1 MKKTQAA
8 QKVQE
13 DPKLNRRRF
22 VGNGAIGLGLLSAGG
37 LAGWLSSRSNRS
49 PVPEKTNRRAL
60 DPRFTY
66 DVSRFAHTDPALL
79 RYSESASI
87 PTGFA
92 DPSCLAVG
100 ADDLIFLGGDKAV
113 KALSPEGELR
123 FTVSLAERPQ
133 AIMPTAD
140 GQLLVALPDHLEV
153 YDHSGRQ
160 LLRGESLGARVF
172 LTSVAAGGGH
182 IFAADAGNREV
193 IRCDANGRVLA
204 RFGRVGAKDGTPGFV
219 VPSPYFDLYYGADGL
234 LWVANPGRHR
244 LEAYTPEGQFE
255 LSWGSTSMAVE
266 GFCGCCNPVHFTRLA
281 DGRFVTSEKGLNR
294 IKLHD
299 VKGNFTGVV
308 AGPETLVKDLELA
321 RQACANCHIGFG
333 FDVAC
338 DSQDRVLA
346 LDPATKTIRVF
357 TPKPTAA

>member
-1 MKKTQAA
+1 MKN
-8 QKVQE
+8 
-13 DPKLNRRRF
+13 DSKLNRRKF
-22 VGNGAIGLGLLSAGG
+22 VSNGAIGLGLLSAGG
-37 LAGWLSSRSNRS
+37 LAGWLASRSNRNS
-49 PVPEKTNRRAL
+49 IVEKTNRAPL

-79 RYSESASI
+79 RYLESDPM
-87 PTGFA
+87 PTGFS

-100 ADDLIFLGGDKAV
+100 WEDTTFIGGDREV
-113 KALSPEGELR
+113 KALSREGKLQ
-123 FTVSLAERPQ
+123 FTVSLTQRPQ
-133 AIMPTAD
+133 AMVPTAD
-140 GQLLVALPDHLEV
+140 GRLLIALPDHLEV
-153 YDHSGRQ
+153 CDHSGRQ
-160 LLRGESLGARVF
+160 LMKGEPLGNRVF

-204 RFGRVGAKDGTPGFV
+204 RFGRIGAKDGTPGFV
-219 VPSPYFDLYYGADGL
+219 VPSPYFDLCYGSDGL

-255 LSWGSTSMAVE
+255 LSWGRTSMAVE

-308 AGPETLVKDLELA
+308 AGTEALVKDLELA
-321 RQACANCHIGFG
+321 RKACSNCSIGFG

-338 DSQDRVLA
+338 DSKDRVFA

-357 TPKPTAA
+357 TPKTAGA

>member
-1 MKKTQAA
+1 MKNETNI
-8 QKVQE
+8 
-13 DPKLNRRRF
+13 NRRRF
-22 VGNGAIGLGLLSAGG
+22 FSGGAIGFGLLSVGG
-37 LAGWLSSRSNRS
+37 LAGWLSGRRNSGA
-49 PVPEKTNRRAL
+49 PEIKTNRAL
-60 DPRFTY
+60 LDQRFTY
-66 DVSRFAHTDPALL
+66 DVSRFAQTDPSLL
-79 RYSESASI
+79 RYRESTAI
-87 PTGFA
+87 PSGFA

-100 ADDLIFLGGDKAV
+100 ADDLIFLGGDQAV
-113 KALSPEGELR
+113 KALNHDGELQ
-123 FTVSLAERPQ
+123 FTVPLVERPQ
-133 AIMPTAD
+133 AMMPMAD
-140 GQLLVALPDHLEV
+140 GRLLIALLNRLEV

-160 LLRGESLGARVF
+160 LLKGESLGDRVF

-193 IRCDANGRVLA
+193 IRCDADGRVLA
-204 RFGRVGAKDGTPGFV
+204 RFGRAGAKDGTPGFV
-219 VPSPYFDLYYGADGL
+219 VPSPYFDLNFGADGL
-234 LWVANPGRHR
+234 LWVANTGRHR

-299 VKGNFTGVV
+299 AKGKFTGVV

-321 RQACANCHIGFG
+321 RQACANCQIGFG

-338 DSQDRVLA
+338 DSKDRVLA

-357 TPKPTAA
+357 TPNPAAA

>member
-1 MKKTQAA
+1 MKN
-8 QKVQE
+8 
-13 DPKLNRRRF
+13 DPKLNRRKF
-22 VGNGAIGLGLLSAGG
+22 VSNSAIGLGLLSAGG
-37 LAGWLSSRSNRS
+37 LAGWLSTGRKNN
-49 PVPEKTNRRAL
+49 PVAGKTNRPAL

-66 DVSRFAHTDPALL
+66 DVSRFERTDPALL
-79 RYSESASI
+79 RYSERSSI
-87 PTGFA
+87 PTGFS
-92 DPSCLAVG
+92 DPSCLAIG
-100 ADDLIFLGGDKAV
+100 WDDTTFIGGDQSV
-113 KALSPEGELR
+113 KALSRDGDLQ
-123 FTVSLAERPQ
+123 FTVSLTQRPQ
-133 AIMPTAD
+133 AMVPTAD
-140 GQLLVALPDHLEV
+140 GRLLIALPDHLEI
-153 YDHSGRQ
+153 YDHSGRR
-160 LLRGESLGARVF
+160 LMKGEPLGERVR
-172 LTSVAAGGGH
+172 LTSVAAGGHH

-193 IRCDANGRVLA
+193 IRCDANGRVIA

-219 VPSPYFDLYYGADGL
+219 VPSPYFDLCYGADGL

-308 AGPETLVKDLELA
+308 AGTETLVKDLDLA
-321 RQACANCHIGFG
+321 RKACANCSIGFG

-338 DSQDRVLA
+338 DSRDRVLA

-357 TPKPTAA
+357 TPNTAGA